1 VEVDVDHEEA
11 DEELG
16 SYLLAEN
23 RLLREKLLVIQCNH
37 ISQNILI
44 MKKGPKPEE
53 IKVMEA

>member
-1 VEVDVDHEEA
+1 MDHEEA